1 MNHIFGPAVGVAYK
15 MSVGD
20 FTSMSRSQFLVNSE
34 IHHIHSFIHSF
45 ISVDPYR
52 ITHWIWKMAITIQSV

>member
-45 ISVDPYR
+45 P
-52 ITHWIWKMAITIQSV
+52 